1 MTTTIHTRRALLL
14 LSVATPLVALSSGL
28 LGPAVRAQVNNLNDA
43 INKAGR
49 QRMLSQRIAK
59 AYFQFGQ
66 GFDVERSQRVL
77 DASVALFDRQLVELK
92 NYAVTPEI
100 KETYL
105 SLEKSWI
112 EYKDF
117 VIGAKP
123 EQERAKKVLSL
134 SDRVL
139 AVADQG
145 TKLLEAQMMRTA
157 GGDLGILIN
166 VAGRQRMLSQRMA
179 KLYQAGA
186 WGLGGAEL
194 QAELDKARSEFIAA
208 MKTLGSSPRA
218 TQPIK
223 DELAV
228 AQSQWVFFENALN
241 NPISNGK
248 NVPNRVQFG
257 TNIATTS
264 ERILEVMDRITG
276 MYEKQAA

>member
-123 EQERAKKVLSL
+123 EQERAKKVLPV
-134 SDRVL
+134 R
-139 AVADQG
+139 
-145 TKLLEAQMMRTA
+145 
-157 GGDLGILIN
+157 
-166 VAGRQRMLSQRMA
+166 
-179 KLYQAGA
+179 
-186 WGLGGAEL
+186 
-194 QAELDKARSEFIAA
+194 
-208 MKTLGSSPRA
+208 
-218 TQPIK
+218 
-223 DELAV
+223 
-228 AQSQWVFFENALN
+228 
-241 NPISNGK
+241 
-248 NVPNRVQFG
+248 
-257 TNIATTS
+257 
-264 ERILEVMDRITG
+264 
-276 MYEKQAA
+276 

>member
-1 MTTTIHTRRALLL
+1 M
-14 LSVATPLVALSSGL
+14 V
-28 LGPAVRAQVNNLNDA
+28 QN
-43 INKAGR
+43 
-49 QRMLSQRIAK
+49 
-59 AYFQFGQ
+59 
-66 GFDVERSQRVL
+66 RSRN
-77 DASVALFDRQLVELK
+77 APKR
-92 NYAVTPEI
+92 Y
-100 KETYL
+100 
-105 SLEKSWI
+105 
-112 EYKDF
+112 
-117 VIGAKP
+117 
-123 EQERAKKVLSL
+123 SL

>member
-1 MTTTIHTRRALLL
+1 MTSRRALLGL
-14 LSVATPLVALSSGL
+14 PVATTLAAIASSIW
-28 LGPAVRAQVNNLNDA
+28 GPPAWAQIVSLNDA

-59 AYFQFGQ
+59 AYFQIGQ
-66 GFDVERSQRVL
+66 GFDADRSQRVL

-92 NYAVTPEI
+92 NYAVTAQI

-105 SLEKSWI
+105 TLEKSWI

-123 EQERAKKVLSL
+123 EQERAKMVLPL

-145 TKLLEAQMMRTA
+145 TKQLEAQMMQAA
-157 GGDLGILIN
+157 GGDLGTLIN
-166 VAGRQRMLSQRMA
+166 IAGRQRMLSQRMA
-179 KLYQAGA
+179 KLYQASA

-194 QAELDKARSEFIAA
+194 QAELDKARNEFIAA
-208 MKTLGSSPRA
+208 MKVLGSSPRA
-218 TQPIK
+218 TPPIK
-223 DELAV
+223 AELAI

-241 NPISNGK
+241 NPLGNGK
-248 NVPNRVQFG
+248 NLPNRVQYG